1 MNDIIYKG
9 RIPAC
14 GVYCGGC
21 PNYTRLKKPCKD
33 AEYSDRC
40 ERCKT
45 FHLCCK
51 ERGITYCYQCPI
63 FPCPKFKSFA
73 KRWLKY
79 GQDFIENQRLLSLG
93 TDIFLNKYNNRI
105 HFETERL
112 VIRLAK
118 PEDAAGIFSYRSDY
132 DENKYQGWFPDSME
146 EVRDYIKNMP
156 KVMDVADVCFQF
168 VIILASENRLIGDMG
183 IIFTNHNNMQA
194 EIGCTLHKDYQ
205 RKGYAT
211 EALKAMVGFLFETL
225 NKRRIIA
232 SIDPRNAPSIQL
244 IERLGFRKEAHFR
257 ESYYLRGEWVDDIIY
272 AKLKREWADDR

>member
-21 PNYTRLKKPCKD
+21 PNYTRLKKPCKG

-51 ERGITYCYQCPI
+51 ERGITHCFQCPV

-93 TDIFLNKYNNRI
+93 TEIFLNTYNNRI
-105 HFETERL
+105 HFETDRLIIKEITIMEELKSLLSIYTEERTMKYIQSGKCDWTL
-112 VIRLAK
+112 SEL
-118 PEDAAGIFSYRSDY
+118 EDRYKATNEAGYPQGYGIFVV
-132 DENKYQGWFPDSME
+132 K
-146 EVRDYIKNMP
+146 
-156 KVMDVADVCFQF
+156 
-168 VIILASENRLIGDMG
+168 
-183 IIFTNHNNMQA
+183 
-194 EIGCTLHKDYQ
+194 
-205 RKGYAT
+205 
-211 EALKAMVGFLFETL
+211 
-225 NKRRIIA
+225 
-232 SIDPRNAPSIQL
+232 
-244 IERLGFRKEAHFR
+244 
-257 ESYYLRGEWVDDIIY
+257 LRGENKVIGEAGLFNSFDDPKKLEVGYIIDHMHWNKGYGTEVCRGLIDY
-272 AKLKREWADDR
+272 AFSQLGCAELIARMYEENTGSVRVCEKLGFEHVLTGETATKKVFREYRKTCV